1 MLMNGVPQGTRTTVP
16 YGTLNSAA
24 PGTRK
29 RRHGDMPKMKTHSG
43 SNKRFRLTGTGKVMR
58 RRANRKHLLEHK
70 PTTRTRRLK
79 NEVVLSPADTK
90 KIKRLLGK

>member
-1 MLMNGVPQGTRTTVP
+1 
-16 YGTLNSAA
+16 
-24 PGTRK
+24 
-29 RRHGDMPKMKTHSG
+29 MPKMKTHSG

-79 NEVVLSPADTK
+79 PEVVLAPADTK